1 MERIVFLFSSW
12 DMRFVPAIFAAVFG
26 LLVGVSHQ
34 NAKDRNARGR
44 RASEQGVDEESPI
57 NKCGVGTM
65 GTMRWRNNRH
75 LIFLHWRGRRQCSG

>member
-26 LLVGVSHQ
+26 LLVGGMHQ
-34 NAKDRNARGR
+34 NAMDRNARRGR

-57 NKCGVGTM
+57 TTNAG
-65 GTMRWRNNRH
+65 
-75 LIFLHWRGRRQCSG
+75 

>member
-34 NAKDRNARGR
+34 NAKDRKIGTREAGG
-44 RASEQGVDEESPI
+44 RASREW
-57 NKCGVGTM
+57 
-65 GTMRWRNNRH
+65 MRS
-75 LIFLHWRGRRQCSG
+75 LL